1 MKNTIVVGA
10 ILFIVGA
17 LVGFGADREY
27 MRRKSDAGD
36 QQADQQTEKDYKEIA
51 GAETPNTIIG
61 PSLTGQTGTSM
72 SQDSVSVEDQKPG
85 DGVVIQSITLAT
97 NGWVVIHDDNSGKPG
112 HILGAHR
119 FNAGTYT
126 GRDVEL
132 LQQTEE
138 GRVYYAMLHADDGDK
153 QFDYRVDL
161 PVKDETGN
169 PVMMRFVATSKSVQ
183 Q

>member
-1 MKNTIVVGA
+1 MKNTAIVGI

-36 QQADQQTEKDYKEIA
+36 RQADQQKAEEEYKEVT
-51 GAETPNTIIG
+51 GAETPNMIIG
-61 PSLTGQTGTSM
+61 PSLTGQIGTRTG
-72 SQDSVSVEDQKPG
+72 QNSVSVEDQKPG
-85 DGVVIQSITLAT
+85 NNVIVESLTLAT
-97 NGWVVIHDDNSGKPG
+97 NGWVAIHDDNNGKPG

-119 FNAGTYT
+119 FNAGTYA
-126 GRDVEL
+126 GQNVEL
-132 LQQTEE
+132 LKETED
-138 GRVYYAMLHADDGDK
+138 GKVYYAMLHADDGDK

-169 PVMMRFVATSKSVQ
+169 IIMMRFVATAKSAQ
-183 Q
+183 

>member
-1 MKNTIVVGA
+1 MKNTVIVGI
-10 ILFIVGA
+10 ILFVVGA

-51 GAETPNTIIG
+51 GAETPDTIIG
-61 PSLTGQTGTSM
+61 PSLTGQAGTSM
-72 SQDSVSVEDQKPG
+72 SQNSISVEDQKPG
-85 DGVVIQSITLAT
+85 SLVTVQSFTFGT
-97 NGWVVIHDDNSGKPG
+97 DGWVVIHDDVGGKPG

-169 PVMMRFVATSKSVQ
+169 IIMMRFVATAKSAQ
-183 Q
+183 